1 MSYAARPFF
10 LLCFISCIRTRRNT
24 CAHKNGSF
32 VHLLCQHHHCH
43 PSVFATD
50 HLVPCTLC
58 AAPPLFDNKQTFFD
72 PNSRPGLVV
81 SSIAG
86 LSTGFVGFLTR
97 AIAEDDYELAELPP
111 PYVPVIFGLVLIVGV
126 GALTASLGDVME
138 EEASLGLQ
146 SGARAKKEIERSRS
160 SYFKR

>member
-1 MSYAARPFF
+1 MTKLTVLTILCMLSNVCAF
-10 LLCFISCIRTRRNT
+10 LPQKFTPQLTQ
-24 CAHKNGSF
+24 
-32 VHLLCQHHHCH
+32 L
-43 PSVFATD
+43 
-50 HLVPCTLC
+50 
-58 AAPPLFDNKQTFFD
+58 APPLFDNNKQNFFD